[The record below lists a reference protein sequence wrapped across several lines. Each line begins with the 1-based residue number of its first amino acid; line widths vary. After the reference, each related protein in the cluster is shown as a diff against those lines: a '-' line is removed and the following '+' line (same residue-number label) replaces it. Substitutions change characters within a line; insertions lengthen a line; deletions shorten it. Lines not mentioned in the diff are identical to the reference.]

1 MMNYRELITMIV
13 IMGTIIFCVERAYMY
28 LTKKQETIVML
39 EKIRLDVIKEE
50 KEIAEIEKDM
60 FK

>member
-1 MMNYRELITMIV
+1 MNHKELITTIV